1 MVGITL
7 SLLQIKP
14 EEFLQEGVPA
24 FLF

>member
-7 SLLQIKP
+7 SLLQIKA
-14 EEFLQEGVPA
+14 EEFIQEGVPA